1 MLVLDLENS
10 EAVRE
15 AVLGLG
21 MVEIVIN
28 NAGGPPGGPLLEN
41 KLDEFEGPFSR
52 HLHASRTIAQILSQ
66 EWQNW
71 VMVGL

>member
-41 KLDEFEGPFSR
+41 KLDEFEGPFLAICMHPIQLLR
-52 HLHASRTIAQILSQ
+52 FYLQ
-66 EWQNW
+66 ECRNRIW
-71 VMVGL
+71 

>member
-1 MLVLDLENS
+1 MLVLDLEDI

-28 NAGGPPGGPLLEN
+28 NAGGPPGGPLLSN
-41 KLDEFEGPFSR
+41 KLE
-52 HLHASRTIAQILSQ
+52 
-66 EWQNW
+66 
-71 VMVGL
+71 